1 MLHLSK
7 PLLIVLTALLGSIA
21 LFITLCIPLD
31 DAAAPRMQSLS
42 PIVLEPY
49 HAAAVSLGKVE
60 DQSAPDFSDIRHAPD
75 RKTAFYEFL
84 LPMIHEAN
92 FEVARERRWLGG
104 LGMQLLN
111 GHQLSQEQRSELI
124 PIERRYNLRSR
135 GNSDAGRIGELLKR
149 VDTVPAALVVAQAAK
164 ESGWGTSRFATAAN
178 NYFGIWCF
186 YQGCGLTP
194 LRRTVG
200 LTHEVATFT
209 SVRQSVRYYV
219 RTLNTHIAYD
229 GFREMRS
236 TRRFAN
242 EPIIG
247 DELAS
252 GLLRYSE
259 RGLAYVEEIQAM
271 IRYNKLKRFNVPYR
285 A

>member
-1 MLHLSK
+1 MFHLSK
-7 PLLIVLTALLGSIA
+7 PLLIFFIFLLG
-21 LFITLCIPLD
+21 FIPLD
-31 DAAAPRMQSLS
+31 DAAAPRIQSLS
-42 PIVLEPY
+42 SIVPKPY
-49 HAAAVSLGKVE
+49 HADAVSLGKVE
-60 DQSAPDFSDIRHAPD
+60 IHRAPDFSDIRHTPD

-84 LPMIHEAN
+84 LPMVHEAN
-92 FEVARERRWLGG
+92 LEVARERRWLGG
-104 LGMQLLN
+104 LGMQMLD
-111 GHQLSQEQRSELI
+111 GRGLSHEQRSELMT
-124 PIERRYNLRSR
+124 IERRYKLRSR
-135 GNSDAGRIGELLKR
+135 GNSDAGRVGELLKR

-186 YQGCGLTP
+186 YRGCGVTP

-200 LTHEVATFT
+200 LTHEVATFA

-236 TRRFAN
+236 SRRFAN
-242 EPIIG
+242 KPIIG

>member
-1 MLHLSK
+1 MYHLTK
-7 PLLIVLTALLGSIA
+7 PVLIVLIALLG
-21 LFITLCIPLD
+21 FIPLGD
-31 DAAAPRMQSLS
+31 EAAPRIQNLS
-42 PIVLEPY
+42 STVPEPF
-49 HAAAVSLGKVE
+49 HVDAVSLGEVK
-60 DQSAPDFSDIRHAPD
+60 DQSAPDFAEIHHAPD
-75 RKTAFYEFL
+75 RKDAFYEFL
-84 LPMIHEAN
+84 LPMVHKAN
-92 FEVARERRWLGG
+92 QEVARERRWLGG

-111 GHQLSQEQRSELI
+111 GRGLSDAQRSELMI
-124 PIERRYNLRSR
+124 IERRYKLRSR
-135 GNSDAGRIGELLKR
+135 GNHDAGRIGELLKR

-186 YQGCGLTP
+186 NRGCGVTP

-229 GFREMRS
+229 GFRDMRS
-236 TRRFAN
+236 SRRFAN
-242 EPIIG
+242 KPIIG

-271 IRYNKLKRFNVPYR
+271 IRYNKLKRFNVPYQ